1 MIIRQANKADKGI
14 LVALLRDSFRDV
26 AEKFALTTE
35 NCPKFVGFNAK
46 ERVDSDFEK
55 GLRYFI
61 LEENG
66 RACGCV
72 ALEKAG
78 PDLCYLGRL
87 AVLPKNRRNSYGK
100 TLINHVFDQAR
111 KIGAQRVE
119 IGMIAKDRK
128 LKNWY
133 KKFGFVQKG
142 TKKFGHLPFTVAFMY
157 RELNR
162 EQE

>member
-1 MIIRQANKADKGI
+1 
-14 LVALLRDSFRDV
+14 
-26 AEKFALTTE
+26 
-35 NCPKFVGFNAK
+35 VGFNAK

-61 LEENG
+61 LEEKG

-78 PDLCYLGRL
+78 PDLYYLGRL
-87 AVLPKNRRNSYGK
+87 AVLPKNRRNGYGK
-100 TLINHVFDQAR
+100 TLVNHVFDQAR

-142 TKKFGHLPFTVAFMY
+142 TKKFDHLSFTVAFMY
-157 RELNR
+157 RELSR

>member
-1 MIIRQANKADKGI
+1 MVIRKANKADKGI
-14 LVALLRDSFRDV
+14 LVTLLRDSFRDV
-26 AEKFALTTE
+26 AEKFNFTVE

-162 EQE
+162 KQE

>member
-14 LVALLRDSFRDV
+14 LVTLLRDSFRDV
-26 AEKFALTTE
+26 AEKFNFTVE

-142 TKKFGHLPFTVAFMY
+142 TKKFDHLPFTVAFMY

-162 EQE
+162 KQE